1 MNLLKQYKGQLLI
14 TLILFIAILIMPFQD
29 YTERTFSLDDI
40 DYPEDSIG
48 IVKKEG
54 GLLTVPD
61 NAGSI
66 TFSSKR
72 YYFKK
77 GTYEVTFDVRS
88 HAEGN
93 TIEIIDPLYVRP
105 DNTAGKT
112 LASSPIPTTGELVRM
127 TFTVDEYTE
136 CVQFLVHTQS
146 AAELASFYL
155 MSQHGLYRDP
165 YIYAALLL
173 LASALLFIYRSRRKV
188 RPEVL
193 FLLGF
198 AALWSCLPLSFT
210 WLSAGHDLFFHY

>member
-173 LASALLFIYRSRRKV
+173 
-188 RPEVL
+188 
-193 FLLGF
+193 
-198 AALWSCLPLSFT
+198 
-210 WLSAGHDLFFHY
+210 